1 MSSLTLDRP
10 GRRPGVPTTVGRVLV
25 WAWLLASMF
34 PLVFMVATSLKP
46 SGIAK
51 ELPPRWL
58 FTPTFEHYSRVLS
71 GGQGTS
77 VGFDR
82 LLFNSVMVTAGATLL
97 TVALAVPA
105 AYALSLRVVKRRK
118 ALSSWILSTYMF
130 PPIVAVIPIFVFAGR
145 MDLVDT
151 YPVLIVPY
159 AAFNLPIAVWILRSS
174 VLQIPYELQEAAM
187 LDGAG
192 QLGILHRVILPLLGP
207 AIATVAILSAILSW
221 NGFLFALALTRNAAK
236 TAPVGIQEFTGMYGT
251 DWGNLTAASTVIVA
265 PILVMTLIL
274 RRRIV
279 SGLTFGAV
287 K

>member
-1 MSSLTLDRP
+1 
-10 GRRPGVPTTVGRVLV
+10 V
-25 WAWLLASMF
+25 WSWLLLSMF
-34 PLVFMVATSLKP
+34 PLIFMVSTSLKP

-51 ELPPRWL
+51 QLPPRWV
-58 FTPTFEHYSRVLS
+58 FTPTFEHYSSVLS

-82 LLFNSVMVTAGATLL
+82 LLFNSAVVTLGSTLL
-97 TVALAVPA
+97 TILLAIPA
-105 AYALSLRVVKRRK
+105 AYALSLRVLRQRK
-118 ALSSWILSTYMF
+118 AVSSWILSTYMF
-130 PPIVAVIPIFVFAGR
+130 PPIVAVIPIFVFAGKLH
-145 MDLVDT
+145 LVDK

-174 VLQIPYELQEAAM
+174 ILQIPYEIQESAM
-187 LDGAG
+187 VDGAG
-192 QLGILHRVILPLLGP
+192 QGAVLRRIILPLLGP

-221 NGFLFALALTRNAAK
+221 NEFLFALSLTRNDAK
-236 TAPVGIQEFTGMYGT
+236 TAPVGIQEFTGMFGT
-251 DWGNLTAASTVIVA
+251 DWGKLTAASTVIVA